1 MKIFSGSS
9 KQRKAAWRKKVVSKR
24 RWRKRLL
31 MGLWIPGIVIW
42 TFRWSA
48 PPGCELV
55 AHPDEPDFWRLVK
68 KAPEREP

>member
-1 MKIFSGSS
+1 MRITGGVM
-9 KQRKAAWRKKVVSKR
+9 RKKVVSKR

-48 PPGCELV
+48 PPGWELV